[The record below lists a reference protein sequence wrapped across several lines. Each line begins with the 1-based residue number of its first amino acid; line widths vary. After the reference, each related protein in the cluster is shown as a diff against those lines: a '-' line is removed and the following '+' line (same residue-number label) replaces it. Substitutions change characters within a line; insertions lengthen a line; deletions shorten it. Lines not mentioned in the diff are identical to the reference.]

1 MSDKV
6 DFDLSNAVD
15 YHYGEF
21 PPKQLDLA
29 KIIEPLT
36 EATGSIAR
44 YDQMLR
50 GMLNSEILLAP
61 LRTRDAVVSSRMEGT
76 ISTIDEVLQLEANQ
90 ESGEKDANRTAR
102 SETIEVALYS
112 RALRQAQGALTEG
125 YPISEHL
132 LRGAHQT
139 LLSFGRGASKNPGSY
154 KTQQNYIGERGRR
167 AIQFI
172 PINPESLPSGME
184 ELIAFIHADKT
195 VPLLRTALAHV
206 EFEALH
212 PFEDGN
218 GRVGRM
224 LITLML
230 WNLGLI
236 GRPHFYVSGYFEENK
251 DEYLTRM
258 RDVSKHGNWSDWCV
272 FFLRAINA
280 QSLSNLD
287 TAQKIQNLYDE
298 MREKFR
304 DCLKSQWS
312 NHALDFLFANPVF
325 RNNKFVASSG
335 IPSATANRFTRKLVD
350 ESLLQTVL
358 PSSGRTPA
366 MYAFEPLLQLV
377 REPT

>member
-1 MSDKV
+1 MNDKV
-6 DFDLSNAVD
+6 DFDLNNAVD

-21 PPKQLDLA
+21 PPRQLDLA

-36 EATGSIAR
+36 DATGSIAR

-50 GMLNSEILLAP
+50 GMLNREVLLAP
-61 LRTRDAVVSSRMEGT
+61 LRTRDAVVSSRIEGT

-112 RALRQAQGALTEG
+112 RALRQAQGTLTEG

-184 ELIAFIHADKT
+184 KLIAFIHADET

-230 WNLGLI
+230 WDLGLI

-251 DEYLTRM
+251 DEYLMRM
-258 RDVSKHGNWSDWCV
+258 RDVSQHGNWSDWCV
-272 FFLRAINA
+272 FFLKAINA
-280 QSLSNLD
+280 QSLSNLN

-298 MREKFR
+298 MRERFR

-312 NHALDFLFANPVF
+312 NHALDFMFANPVF

-335 IPSATANRFTRKLVD
+335 IPTATANRFTRKLVD
-350 ESLLQTVL
+350 ESLLHTVL

>member
-1 MSDKV
+1 MSDKIE
-6 DFDLSNAVD
+6 FDLSKAVD
-15 YHYGEF
+15 YHYGKF
-21 PPKQLDLA
+21 PPQQLDLA
-29 KIIEPLT
+29 KIVEPLT
-36 EATGSIAR
+36 EAAGSIAR

-61 LRTRDAVVSSRMEGT
+61 LRTQDAVVSSRMEGT

-90 ESGEKDANRTAR
+90 ESGEKDANRTVR
-102 SETIEVALYS
+102 GETIEVALYS
-112 RALRQAQGALTEG
+112 RALRQAQEALTEG

-132 LRGAHQT
+132 IRGAHQT

-172 PINPESLPSGME
+172 PIKPESLPGGME
-184 ELIAFIHADKT
+184 ELIAFIQTDKN
-195 VPLLRTALAHV
+195 VPLLRAALAHV

-236 GRPHFYVSGYFEENK
+236 GQPHFYVSGYFEENK
-251 DEYLTRM
+251 DEYLLRM

-272 FFLRAINA
+272 FFLRAIHA
-280 QSLSNLD
+280 QSVSNLD

-298 MREKFR
+298 MRERFR
-304 DCLKSQWS
+304 DCLRSQWS
-312 NHALDFLFANPVF
+312 NDALDFVFANPFF
-325 RNNKFVASSG
+325 RNNRFVSSSG
-335 IPSATANRFTRKLVD
+335 IPVATANRFTRKLVD
-350 ESLLQTVL
+350 ESLLRTVF
-358 PSSGRTPA
+358 PASGRSPA
-366 MYAFEPLLQLV
+366 MYAFEPLLRLV
-377 REPT
+377 REST